1 MNIANDKISLIKDI
15 LELINDLMSGID
27 ENTSNDNG
35 LKKLKQFKT
44 QLNKLINRFNSYI
57 KEDTKN
63 ISEPYTKND
72 TKPYSKD
79 DIKSNIN
86 DIMASIT
93 KNQITVNKRYKS
105 LLETKKTIRNNI
117 DLVYSGLRK
126 LSSESQL
133 KANELIK
140 LNTILNDSINVIWRG
155 IHERDRKAIQKIDIN
170 KIKNV
175 DSFIYE
181 LKDIINHKISLLKT
195 SVILKLN
202 LIISDIKINQIW
214 MIFIIIVIKIKYL

>member
-15 LELINDLMSGID
+15 LELINDLMSGTD

-63 ISEPYTKND
+63 ISKPYTKND

-93 KNQITVNKRYKS
+93 KNQITVKKRYKS
-105 LLETKKTIRNNI
+105 LLETKKTTRNNI

-140 LNTILNDSINVIWRG
+140 LNTILNDSINVI
-155 IHERDRKAIQKIDIN
+155 
-170 KIKNV
+170 
-175 DSFIYE
+175 
-181 LKDIINHKISLLKT
+181 
-195 SVILKLN
+195 
-202 LIISDIKINQIW
+202 
-214 MIFIIIVIKIKYL
+214 